1 MVVPGKFLAF
11 RGPRDAVDHRGSLQP
26 SDYVEVFK
34 TLNVS
39 TIVRLNKAEYNK
51 KTFTAAGFLHVDQ
64 VFEDCS
70 VPPSNIVDSFLR
82 RAEGLK
88 PGQVMAVHC
97 LAGLGRTGTL
107 IAMYMMKHMGFTA
120 NEAMGWLRV
129 CRPGSIIGP
138 QQQFLAD
145 HEARMHRLGAAG
157 VPGLGNQL
165 VNSTFAQTSSPSNY
179 KSQDGM
185 AQSKVLAEMV
195 TDGMLNRRKK
205 AVQVDSQQEAAT
217 RSFLPWLGQ
226 QNQQAASQ
234 REKAPL
240 PKASQKQ
247 SPSGGGMKRSISNP
261 SLLQMAPESK
271 KTQSTRAPIQSA
283 SLRNVNANKSSGF
296 GGVNSLRKT
305 GSFNNMSNV
314 PHMQRLLSG
323 GSAASSAVS
332 EDPGGSG
339 SDEDSS
345 DADLDAYAQVVRA
358 HSADGLDGLAT
369 PSPPGSGS
377 LCFGGMEKLHRN
389 APAHLL
395 ESAAEEK
402 GTKTLGK
409 QGEGGTKRQD
419 WSPISLFMRARRTPE
434 TN

>member
-261 SLLQMAPESK
+261 SLLQMATESK

-296 GGVNSLRKT
+296 GVSTPCARRARSTTCPTCRTCRGCFR
-305 GSFNNMSNV
+305 
-314 PHMQRLLSG
+314 
-323 GSAASSAVS
+323 AAAPPPPPFLKIPAAV
-332 EDPGGSG
+332 
-339 SDEDSS
+339 
-345 DADLDAYAQVVRA
+345 AQ
-358 HSADGLDGLAT
+358 
-369 PSPPGSGS
+369 
-377 LCFGGMEKLHRN
+377 
-389 APAHLL
+389 
-395 ESAAEEK
+395 
-402 GTKTLGK
+402 TKTPRT
-409 QGEGGTKRQD
+409 QT
-419 WSPISLFMRARRTPE
+419 SMRTPRWCARTALTDLTGLQLHPPLAPGVCALE
-434 TN
+434 AWRSCTAMRLHTCWSLLRRRRERRR

>member
-1 MVVPGKFLAF
+1 
-11 RGPRDAVDHRGSLQP
+11 
-26 SDYVEVFK
+26 
-34 TLNVS
+34 
-39 TIVRLNKAEYNK
+39 
-51 KTFTAAGFLHVDQ
+51 
-64 VFEDCS
+64 
-70 VPPSNIVDSFLR
+70 
-82 RAEGLK
+82 
-88 PGQVMAVHC
+88 
-97 LAGLGRTGTL
+97 
-107 IAMYMMKHMGFTA
+107 
-120 NEAMGWLRV
+120 
-129 CRPGSIIGP
+129 
-138 QQQFLAD
+138 
-145 HEARMHRLGAAG
+145 
-157 VPGLGNQL
+157 
-165 VNSTFAQTSSPSNY
+165 
-179 KSQDGM
+179 
-185 AQSKVLAEMV
+185 
-195 TDGMLNRRKK
+195 
-205 AVQVDSQQEAAT
+205 
-217 RSFLPWLGQ
+217 
-226 QNQQAASQ
+226 
-234 REKAPL
+234 
-240 PKASQKQ
+240 
-247 SPSGGGMKRSISNP
+247 MKRSISNP

-419 WSPISLFMRARRTPE
+419 WSPISLFRRARRTPE